1 MSRRDL
7 SQASF
12 VDAMVSGYGKVGG
25 FLDPI
30 AGVPLI
36 SVRGVA
42 FARPPRRRHDL
53 VDPITWGRS
62 VVGSCST
69 AGVFHSAP
77 TQTLRSLLVQA
88 RLTITRGA
96 IY

>member
-7 SQASF
+7 SHASF

-30 AGVPLI
+30 AGVPLV

-42 FARPPRRRHDL
+42 FARPRRRHDL

-62 VVGSCST
+62 FVGSCST

-88 RLTITRGA
+88 RLTITRRA

>member
-7 SQASF
+7 SQAAF
-12 VDAMVSGYGKVGG
+12 VDAMVSGCWRISGP
-25 FLDPI
+25 DR
-30 AGVPLI
+30 AGVRLAG
-36 SVRGVA
+36 VRGVA

-53 VDPITWGRS
+53 VELITWGRS
-62 VVGSCST
+62 FVGSCST

-77 TQTLRSLLVQA
+77 IQTLRSLLVQA
-88 RLTITRGA
+88 RLTITRRA